1 METQSTTIISLVERA
16 EQYGKANVEL
26 YRLKMIDKSAEVVST
41 MATKLAVIIFFT
53 LFFLILNVGIALWIG
68 DLLGK
73 SYLGF
78 FSVAAFYAIAGIL
91 LYAFRDKWIKTPIRN
106 SIILQALN

>member
-1 METQSTTIISLVERA
+1 METQSTTIISLVERV
-16 EQYGKANVEL
+16 EHYGKANVEL

-41 MATKLAVIIFFT
+41 FATKLAIIIFFT

-68 DLLGK
+68 DMLGK
-73 SYLGF
+73 SYWGF
-78 FSVAAFYAIAGIL
+78 FIVAAFYAITGGV
-91 LYAFRDKWIKTPIRN
+91 LYSFRDKLIKTPVRN